1 VLSKRPDGFHDLET
15 CFYPVPWLDVL
26 EIIPSDIFS
35 FTSTGL
41 GIPGKQEEN
50 LCIKA
55 YQLLKNKFGLPPVSI
70 HLHKIIPMGAGL
82 GGGSSDAAYTI
93 RLINDKFELNL
104 STHTLMEYASQL
116 GSDCAF
122 FIQDKPMLG
131 TGRGEVLNDIE
142 IPLKGKYLIIVKP
155 EIHVSTADAFS
166 GITPR
171 PSPYS
176 IKETVTQHPIDQWKN
191 VLKNDFEDTVFKK
204 FPAIKEIK
212 EKLYARGAMYA
223 SMSGSGAAVFGIFQ
237 SEVNLFDTFAGAII
251 WSGWAW

>member
-1 VLSKRPDGFHDLET
+1 VLSKRSDGFHNLET

-26 EIIPSDIFS
+26 EIIPSDIFA

-41 GIPGKQEEN
+41 EIPGRQEEN

-70 HLHKIIPMGAGL
+70 HLHKTIPMGAGL
-82 GGGSSDAAYTI
+82 GGGSSDAAYTL

-104 STHTLMEYASQL
+104 STDTLIEYASQL

-122 FIQDKPMLG
+122 FIHDKPMLG
-131 TGRGEVLNDIE
+131 TGRGEMLNGIE
-142 IPLKGKYLIIVKP
+142 VSLKGKYLIIVKP

-166 GITPR
+166 GITPK
-171 PSPYS
+171 PSHYS
-176 IKETVTQHPIDQWKN
+176 IKNTVTQHSIDQWKN

-212 EKLYARGAMYA
+212 EKLYARGAIYA
-223 SMSGSGAAVFGIFQ
+223 SMSGSGAAVFGIFHD
-237 SEVNLFDTFAGAII
+237 EVNLCDTFAGAVI
-251 WSGWAW
+251 WSGWAE